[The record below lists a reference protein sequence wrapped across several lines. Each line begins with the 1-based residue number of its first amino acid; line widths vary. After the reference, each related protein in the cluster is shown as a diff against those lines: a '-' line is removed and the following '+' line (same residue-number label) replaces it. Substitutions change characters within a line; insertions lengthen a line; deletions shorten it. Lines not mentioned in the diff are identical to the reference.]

1 MKVLNIIMFF
11 FVTFSYSYAQNEQVI
26 YKYKKN
32 QKIDLGDLSI
42 KGDIVAPSDISISVE
57 DRKAFR
63 RTLYDREDYFYEI
76 RNNILNLR

>member
-1 MKVLNIIMFF
+1 MKNKVITYLSIVFLSLPVL
-11 FVTFSYSYAQNEQVI
+11 SSKQVI

-42 KGDIVAPSDISISVE
+42 KGDVIAPSDISINVE
-57 DRKAFR
+57 NRKKFR
-63 RTLYDREDYFYEI
+63 RTLYDREDYRYEI